1 MKDRYLIIYMD
12 SVYSACMLKKSIIN
26 ESNLSYIID
35 RIIQR
40 QGEIL
45 TISKCLVSE

>member
-1 MKDRYLIIYMD
+1 MKDKYLIIYMD
-12 SVYSACMLKKSIIN
+12 SACMLRKSIVS

-35 RIIQR
+35 RMIQG

-45 TISKCLVSE
+45 TISKCLVVE